1 MFVGRR
7 RCTTSGQ
14 TGCGKGS
21 AIPVEGTSGW
31 KPPHLCGGGALQR
44 SGESST
50 SITRFSAGIEKVP
63 GAKAHFNI
71 NYFSAGLK
79 SSSPLL
85 KQEAPTKSLPQS
97 LSAAGQPFAR
107 PERRITLAAATNR
120 E

>member
-1 MFVGRR
+1 
-7 RCTTSGQ
+7 
-14 TGCGKGS
+14 
-21 AIPVEGTSGW
+21 VEA
-31 KPPHLCGGGALQR
+31 PHLCGGGALQR

-50 SITRFSAGIEKVP
+50 SITRFSAGIEKVS

-79 SSSPLL
+79 SISPLL
-85 KQEAPTKSLPQS
+85 KQGTPTKSLPPESFRSRQT
-97 LSAAGQPFAR
+97 GEPFAR